1 MSKLIFTKTSTQVP
15 APDAGQVSMYVRTDG
30 NVVLKDESGEEK
42 ILRSGTDIQVPVP
55 LAQGGTGVTSQQGA
69 INSLTNAPAAV
80 TGHVLTRN
88 GQGNAVW
95 AAPTGGNVTYPLAIN
110 QGGTGQATAQAA
122 ISALTGAALAVPG
135 QVLTIENDGSVA
147 WAEPGIPSVVPIAQG
162 GTGETT
168 ADEAIAALTGSS
180 AATAGQVLTKAQDG
194 TLEWTDVVS
203 PTDVIAIAQGGT
215 GQTTRQAALNA
226 LANAA
231 GGVEGQVLLKVGTD
245 VVWGSAGGGSGPT
258 ANLPDPTGQA
268 ANQVVVT
275 SANASYIL
283 TDASSVFTAAG
294 GLTANIVNA
303 KGDLIAGTADNT
315 VSRLGVGANGKVL
328 AANSTTA
335 TGLEWVDRT
344 TLTGSTVNAIPK
356 LTGANAMAASGV
368 TIGSTNL
375 LTVPGGISSG
385 SNVTVTGNM
394 SASGTVTSTG
404 VLTASA
410 GVAVTGNITVTG
422 NVDGRDVSVD
432 GARLDTL
439 RADFKKSMTDQT
451 APTVNDDANDGYA
464 QGSIWNQIGNF
475 GTPTIIGGVRQF
487 VCSDPTPGAAVWT
500 PVNGTK
506 LNSITPSA
514 SAVLPVVAPTNASP
528 DFRQG
533 VLYSRAIKGG
543 SNIVVSLANEGAA
556 EYEKSIQISTVDA
569 VMTTDE
575 LPATLNTA
583 TTATG
588 TTLVPASAAAALN
601 LGTNSAGYSGVFV
614 GDNGVAQVAIDK
626 AKPLGINTAMTD
638 AGSNPYA
645 AYNRMKGARGLMV
658 GDNPVPVFTYVTKTP
673 FIGSLPSGTGLRYT
687 PVLHDFGADAALP
700 FQTGFL
706 EVDVQL
712 RLGMNP
718 KNSVSNSVPQFRWY
732 LAISETDTQGPV
744 LSQSNG
750 VVVNGPNGFI
760 AASGIVYAPVEYNN
774 TGSIIPPDPEAF
786 QVDIRLGIDL
796 FYDTATSRWISHPR
810 GNATISNRAD
820 TASGFAAALGPFGA
834 SKVCP
839 LSQLEYVLKTGSI
852 SSTFGFGS
860 NERPRLALW
869 FSQSGT
875 DGEDKWGSTYYGY
888 AAGGVNVGSGH
899 VAVKFTPRFG
909 PRDGAITTDQYRK
922 SDGFF
927 TTY

>member
-1 MSKLIFTKTSTQVP
+1 MSKVIFTKNSSEVQ

-30 NVVLKDESGEEK
+30 NVVLKDDSGVEK
-42 ILRSGTDIQVPVP
+42 VLRSGTDIQIPVP

-69 INSLTNAPAAV
+69 INTLTNSPAAA
-80 TGHVLTRN
+80 TGNVLTRN
-88 GQGNAVW
+88 AQGNAVW
-95 AAPTGGNVTYPLAIN
+95 LAPTGGGLTAPVLIS
-110 QGGTGQATAQAA
+110 QGGTGETTAQEA
-122 ISALTGAALAVPG
+122 IVALTGAAIALPG

-147 WAEPGIPSVVPIAQG
+147 WAEAGIPSVVPIDKG

-168 ADEAIAALTGSS
+168 ADEAIASLTGSAS
-180 AATAGQVLTKAQDG
+180 ATAGQVLTKAGDG
-194 TLEWTDVVS
+194 TLEWTDVVA

-215 GQTTRQAALNA
+215 GQTTRQAALNT

-231 GGVEGQVLLKVGTD
+231 GGVEGQVLLKVGSD

-258 ANLPDPTGQA
+258 ANLPDPTGQP

-283 TDASSVFTAAG
+283 TSADNVVTAAG
-294 GLTANIVNA
+294 GITASTVNA
-303 KGDLIAGTADNT
+303 KGDLIVGTADNA
-315 VSRLGVGANGKVL
+315 VSRQAVGANGKVL
-328 AANSTTA
+328 AANSAQA
-335 TGLEWVDRT
+335 TGVEWVDRA
-344 TLTGSTVNAIPK
+344 TLTGSTVNALPK
-356 LTGANAMAASGV
+356 VTGANAMTASGV
-368 TIGSTNL
+368 TVSNTNL

-385 SNVTVTGNM
+385 SSVTVTGNL

-404 VLTASA
+404 ILTASA

-533 VLYSRAIKGG
+533 VLYTRAIKGG
-543 SNIVVSLANEGAA
+543 SNILVSLVNEGAA

-614 GDNGVAQVAIDK
+614 GDSGVAQVAIDK

-638 AGSNPYA
+638 AGTNPYA

-658 GDNPVPVFTYVTKTP
+658 DKNPVPVFTYVTETP
-673 FIGSLPSGTGLRYT
+673 FTGQLVSGNALRYAL
-687 PVLHDFGADAALP
+687 LHDFGSEAALP

-706 EVDVQL
+706 DVDVQL
-712 RLGMNP
+712 RLGMNA
-718 KNSVSNSVPQFRWY
+718 KNSASNSVPQFRWY
-732 LAISETDTQGPV
+732 LAIVETDANGPI
-744 LSQSNG
+744 LSQSG
-750 VVVNGPNGFI
+750 GTTVVNGPNGYI
-760 AASGIVYAPVEYNN
+760 AAQGIVYAPFEYNDP
-774 TGSIIPPDPEAF
+774 GSVVPPDPNAF

-820 TASGFAAALGPFGA
+820 SDTGLGPFGA
-834 SKVCP
+834 TKVCP
-839 LSQLEYVLKTGSI
+839 LSETEHILKTGSI
-852 SSTFGFGS
+852 SSVFGFGS

-869 FSQSGT
+869 WSQSGT
-875 DGEDKWGSTYYGY
+875 DGVDRWGSTYYGY
-888 AAGGVNVGSGH
+888 GGGGVELGSGH

-909 PRDGAITTDQYRK
+909 PRDGAITTSQYRLAN
-922 SDGFF
+922 STFG
-927 TTY
+927 TY